1 MLSLEMCEVADV
13 EERSEGV
20 ATPEYPGDDVISSHW
35 SSVLNTF
42 QCCRVEDEHWI
53 PENDVLHSDWSMI

>member
-1 MLSLEMCEVADV
+1 MLSLEMSEVVDV

-53 PENDVLHSDWSMI
+53 PEKKCTSL